1 MRTTKDPETAAAEE
15 PDPTDE
21 KELGVPV
28 DEARDDY
35 DNAAHHLAEHDD
47 ILTEHGN
54 ILGENSVTLALHRD
68 RIESMDRTLFNG
80 LRGVVMLIDH
90 LECAVNPLA
99 EPEEKAAALVKVRE
113 VIDMMK
119 GTLK

>member
-1 MRTTKDPETAAAEE
+1 MNSKETELPATEE
-15 PDPTDE
+15 KGLEGTVSPVEDDFDARGEMAQVHTRLRAQ
-21 KELGVPV
+21 ELAVGM
-28 DEARDDY
+28 
-35 DNAAHHLAEHDD
+35 N
-47 ILTEHGN
+47 G
-54 ILGENSVTLALHRD
+54 D

-80 LRGVVMLIDH
+80 LRGVVMLIDR
-90 LECAVNPLA
+90 LECAVNPLS

>member
-35 DNAAHHLAEHDD
+35 DNAAHHLAEHVDTLGRLVEHDD
-47 ILTEHGN
+47 
-54 ILGENSVTLALHRD
+54 TLALHRD

-90 LECAVNPLA
+90 LECAVNPLS